1 MFLLKLAAAN
11 LIIIACVLLG
21 KRIPSLGGLI
31 ATMPLTSLIVLA
43 WLATDR
49 PGDGVLISGY
59 IKGALWGLVPT
70 GAFFAA
76 AFLCLRKGMGLPAAL
91 GMGGALWLGGALLH
105 QWLLR

>member
-1 MFLLKLAAAN
+1 MFLLKLAVAN

-21 KRIPSLGGLI
+21 KRIPSLAGLI

-49 PGDGVLISGY
+49 PGDGALTGY
-59 IKGALWGLVPT
+59 LKGALWGLVPT
-70 GAFFAA
+70 CVFFAA
-76 AFLCLRKGMGLPAAL
+76 TYLCLRKGMGLPVAL

-105 QWLLR
+105 QWVLR

>member
-1 MFLLKLAAAN
+1 MFLLKLVVAN

-21 KRIPSLGGLI
+21 KRFPSMGGLM
-31 ATMPLTSLIVLA
+31 ATMPLTSLIILA

-49 PGDGVLISGY
+49 SGDGAVVSGY
-59 IKGALWGLVPT
+59 IKGALWGLAPT
-70 GAFFAA
+70 CVFFAA
-76 AFLCLRKGMGLPAAL
+76 LSLCLRKGLGLPAAL